1 MIIIKLEKNIQ
12 RQTLNQIYRI
22 ILKIVP
28 EVILNPVPVDKSALM
43 RNLINAV
50 YRNMCEI
57 NCYPHNLHYFNIYFN
72 LSRYIANSMKEILD
86 KITEDAVKQATA
98 TPATLEEKPPAT
110 KHKNKKK
117 SKCITTNCR
126 RMCEI
131 KRVASKITSAKHELL
146 GLH

>member
-1 MIIIKLEKNIQ
+1 MILIKLEKNIQ

-28 EVILNPVPVDKSALM
+28 EVILNPVPVDKTALM

-86 KITEDAVKQATA
+86 KITEDAVKEAAAT
-98 TPATLEEKPPAT
+98 TPAATTEERPPAT
-110 KHKNKKK
+110 KPKRK
-117 SKCITTNCR
+117 SKCITNNCR

-131 KRVASKITSAKHELL
+131 KRVASKITSAKQELL
-146 GLH
+146 GL